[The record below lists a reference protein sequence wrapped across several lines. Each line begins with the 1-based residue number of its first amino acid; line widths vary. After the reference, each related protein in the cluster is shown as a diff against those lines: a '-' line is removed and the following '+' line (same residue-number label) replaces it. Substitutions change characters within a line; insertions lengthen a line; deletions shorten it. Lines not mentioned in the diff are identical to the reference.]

1 MKQFDITRP
10 DKVLLSGLKILG
22 DFSMNLYSGQK
33 SISKGTGQITFI
45 GKKKVE
51 KVESQLY
58 TYDEADI
65 KSNQNVVDFGFFSEL
80 DRKKV
85 YWLNFHGLH
94 EVELI
99 ENVGKTLS
107 LNRITTRQILDTT
120 LRPKVDE
127 YDHYVFFSVKSV
139 LQDEQEELKIEQLS
153 FVLGKNYVVSFQE
166 ERGDHFDHI
175 RNKIIENLGLIRR
188 KGADFLA
195 FQLLD
200 AILDNYF
207 ETIEA
212 INEDVRKLEKIV
224 LTDPTQKSLIQLEHM
239 KQLAEMVKKS
249 LNPFKDS
256 LKVITNRETV
266 FIQKEN
272 VKYFQDLGSS
282 CTSAIEEI
290 DSTIKSLEG
299 LTNIYFSSLSQKM
312 NETMKVLTTV
322 ATVFIPLTFIAG
334 IYGMNFENMPEL
346 RYQNGYFMALGA
358 MGVVFLGMLIYFKKK
373 KWL

>member
-1 MKQFDITRP
+1 MKQFDMIRP

-33 SISKGTGQITFI
+33 SMSKGTGQITFI

-58 TYDEADI
+58 SYNEAEI
-65 KSNQNVVDFGFFSEL
+65 KSSQNIEDFKLFTDL
-80 DRKKV
+80 DHQKV

-99 ENVGKTLS
+99 EEVGKALT

-139 LQDEQEELKIEQLS
+139 LQDELEELKIEQLS
-153 FVLGKNYVVSFQE
+153 FVLGENYVVSFQE

-175 RNKIIENLGLIRR
+175 RNKMVENLGLIRR

-212 INEDVRKLEKIV
+212 INDDVRKLEKIV
-224 LTDPTQKSLIQLEHM
+224 LKDPTQKSLIQLEHM

-256 LKVITNRETV
+256 LKVITNRETS

-272 VKYFQDLGSS
+272 IKYFQDLGSS
-282 CTSAIEEI
+282 CASAIEEI

-358 MGVVFLGMLIYFKKK
+358 MGVVFVGMLVYFKRK